1 MKSKAAIG
9 ALVLLVALVLGQ
21 VLAWL
26 LNADGYAI
34 FLQTL
39 PLVLSQIAFWGP
51 IIALI
56 AGGFMIL
63 TLRLLGFRSLDEIRA
78 ESIEQNNPTPAIVFV
93 GTLIASMLFLSLVI
107 RP

>member
-1 MKSKAAIG
+1 MKSKAALG
-9 ALVLLVALVLGQ
+9 LLVLLVALVLGQ
-21 VLAWL
+21 GLTWL
-26 LNADGYAI
+26 LNPTGYAV
-34 FLQTL
+34 FLETL
-39 PLVLSQIAFWGP
+39 PVILSQIAFWGP

-56 AGGFMIL
+56 ASGFIML

-93 GTLIASMLFLSLVI
+93 GTLIASLLFLSLII